1 MAMAAAGPVEVP
13 RDFRRVI
20 IAASV
25 GNVIEWYDFYIFGS
39 LAAILA
45 VKFFEQTHPVA
56 ALLST
61 IALFTAGFLIRP
73 LGAFLFGWM
82 GDRIGRKYTFLV
94 TLSGMGLGTGA
105 IGLIPTFDQ
114 IGIAAAF
121 ILFGLRMIQGLCL
134 GGEYGGAITYV
145 AEHVSDERRGYY
157 TGWLQTSPTL
167 GIVVSLAVII
177 ACRHYFGNEVFEA
190 WAWRVPFLIS
200 FLLVAI
206 AIYIR
211 LQLGETPIFQEIKA
225 KGLMTRNPWKEAFLS
240 NNIKYVVVASI
251 VVIGEGVVWYSG
263 QFWALYFLQQVS
275 KLDLFT
281 SSYIVMVALI
291 FGSLTLI
298 FWGWM
303 SDLIGRKV
311 VILSGFLLA
320 AVTYYPLY
328 VWLGSVTQPGN
339 IDFWTAVFIIFLLV
353 NYVGMVYGPIGAFLA
368 EFFPGRIRYTSVS
381 VPYHIGNG
389 WGGGLV
395 PFITS
400 AAFLATGSVFAA
412 LIYPIVVP
420 LVCFVLGFLL
430 MPETRRNSIWQ
441 PAEAAYPAMS
451 RMANV
456 IGNTGTFVF
465 LYVILML
472 LTYAPLYPLPEGLD
486 PNSPVTG
493 YIVIAVQLAAWALL
507 IGITFAHGIMIE
519 RGWLVTLPLLGMVS
533 LLLVPLLTTYLDL
546 VPATHKLS
554 WWLIATVLNLACIAF
569 SLMGDR
575 PRRAAPAPAE

>member
-1 MAMAAAGPVEVP
+1 MQVP

-39 LAAILA
+39 LAAVLS
-45 VKFFEQTHPVA
+45 VKFFEQSHPVA

-82 GDRIGRKYTFLV
+82 GDRVGRKYTFLI

-105 IGLIPTFDQ
+105 IGLIPTYQ
-114 IGIAAAF
+114 SIGLTAAF
-121 ILFGLRMIQGLCL
+121 LLFGLRIIQGLCL

-145 AEHVSDERRGYY
+145 AEHVPDDRRGYY

-177 ACRHYFGNEVFEA
+177 LTRTYAGNQVFDE
-190 WAWRVPFLIS
+190 WAWRVPFLLS

-211 LQLGETPIFQEIKA
+211 LQLQETPIFQEIKA
-225 KGLMTRNPWKEAFLS
+225 RGQMTRNPWKEAFLS
-240 NNIKYVVVASI
+240 ANIKYIGIAI
-251 VVIGEGVVWYSG
+251 VVLIGQGVVWYSG

-275 KLDLFT
+275 KVDALT
-281 SSYIVMVALI
+281 SSYIVGAALLIATPSLI
-291 FGSLTLI
+291 F
-298 FWGWM
+298 FGWL
-303 SDLIGRKV
+303 SDQIGRKP
-311 VILSGFLLA
+311 VILGGMLLA
-320 AVTYYPLY
+320 AITYYPLY
-328 VWLGSVTQPGN
+328 LWLGSVTQPGN
-339 IDFWTAVFIIFLLV
+339 INYATAIFIIFILV
-353 NYVGMVYGPIGAFLA
+353 CYVGMVYGPVGAFLA

-400 AAFLATGSVFAA
+400 AAFAATGSIGYA

-420 LVCFVLGFLL
+420 AVCFVLAVFL
-430 MPETRRNSIWQ
+430 MPETRKISIWQ
-441 PAEAAYPAMS
+441 P
-451 RMANV
+451 
-456 IGNTGTFVF
+456 
-465 LYVILML
+465 
-472 LTYAPLYPLPEGLD
+472 
-486 PNSPVTG
+486 
-493 YIVIAVQLAAWALL
+493 
-507 IGITFAHGIMIE
+507 IE
-519 RGWLVTLPLLGMVS
+519 P
-533 LLLVPLLTTYLDL
+533 
-546 VPATHKLS
+546 
-554 WWLIATVLNLACIAF
+554 
-569 SLMGDR
+569 
-575 PRRAAPAPAE
+575 RAAL

>member
-1 MAMAAAGPVEVP
+1 MAQIPQ
-13 RDFRRVI
+13 DFRRVI
-20 IAASV
+20 VAASV

-39 LAAILA
+39 LAAVLS
-45 VKFFEQTHPVA
+45 VKFFDPSHRVA

-105 IGLIPTFDQ
+105 IGLIPSFET
-114 IGIAAAF
+114 IGLSAAF
-121 ILFGLRMIQGLCL
+121 ILFALRMIQGLCL

-177 ACRHYFGNEVFEA
+177 ATRTYFGNQVFEA
-190 WAWRVPFLIS
+190 WAWRIPFLIS

-211 LQLGETPIFQEIKA
+211 LQLQETPIFQEIKA

-240 NNIKYVVVASI
+240 SNIRFVLIASI

-263 QFWALYFLQQVS
+263 QFWALYFLQQVT
-275 KLDLFT
+275 KVDPLT
-281 SSYIVMVALI
+281 SAYIVGGGLLI
-291 FGSLTLI
+291 GTPTLI
-298 FWGWM
+298 LFGWL
-303 SDLIGRKV
+303 SDHIGRKP
-311 VILSGFLLA
+311 VILAGFLLA

-328 VWLGSVTQPGN
+328 AWLGSVAQPGN
-339 IDFWTAVFIIFLLV
+339 VNYPVAIIIVAILV
-353 NYVGMVYGPIGAFLA
+353 SYVGMVYGPIGAFLA
-368 EFFPGRIRYTSVS
+368 EYFPGRIRYTSVS

-400 AAFLATGSVFAA
+400 AAFAATGSLGYA

-420 LVCFVLGFLL
+420 AICFVLAIFL
-430 MPETRRNSIWQ
+430 MPETRKISIW
-441 PAEAAYPAMS
+441 E
-451 RMANV
+451 
-456 IGNTGTFVF
+456 
-465 LYVILML
+465 
-472 LTYAPLYPLPEGLD
+472 
-486 PNSPVTG
+486 
-493 YIVIAVQLAAWALL
+493 
-507 IGITFAHGIMIE
+507 
-519 RGWLVTLPLLGMVS
+519 
-533 LLLVPLLTTYLDL
+533 
-546 VPATHKLS
+546 PATGRS
-554 WWLIATVLNLACIAF
+554 
-569 SLMGDR
+569 
-575 PRRAAPAPAE
+575 AA